1 MASRTVIANVVSIVS
16 IGVIVGVTGFLL
28 VYDPGYIARVYG
40 WMFLAVVALIFWAAY
55 ENLGQRV
62 LDSQFFSR
70 MSSSGRV
77 LFGVPVVLG
86 LLALGYGGLWVAGVA
101 IKWLSGSA
109 S

>member
-40 WMFLAVVALIFWAAY
+40 WLLFAVVALIFWAAY

-62 LDSQFFSR
+62 LD
-70 MSSSGRV
+70 
-77 LFGVPVVLG
+77 
-86 LLALGYGGLWVAGVA
+86 
-101 IKWLSGSA
+101 
-109 S
+109 